1 MEAFNDSD
9 SDSESSDEEEEED
22 NEPTESSESEEIPK
36 EVPKEDKDE
45 QSKEAEDDAYLDSLI
60 AEAEKEQATLMGPSG
75 TKDEDDPAFLDLGSL
90 LQINTKCTLSLS
102 VR

>member
-9 SDSESSDEEEEED
+9 SDSESSEEEEEED
-22 NEPTESSESEEIPK
+22 NEPTESSESEEI
-36 EVPKEDKDE
+36 PKEDKDE

-60 AEAEKEQATLMGPSG
+60 AEAEKEQATRMGPSG
-75 TKDEDDPAFLDLGSL
+75 TKEEDDPAFLDLGSL